1 MLDAYSVLHAN
12 LPKAEQFNDILTEL
26 KELER
31 AWKYYYPSDSLF
43 ALCSPTFNF
52 SGDLLFEL
60 RRARASAED
69 SKASNGSLTQPSTPR
84 SSSRGPDSPF
94 TRASSPSR
102 PPGPNSPRGGS
113 GGSQRSASPTPPR
126 SPSRNGVPPRASTP
140 PGGTRSR
147 HNSPQRNQGAP
158 TTPAGRGPGG
168 TGPFPPAP
176 PGGAGESHILDTQ
189 SHIN

>member
-43 ALCSPTFNF
+43 ALCSQTFNF

-69 SKASNGSLTQPSTPR
+69 SKASNARLALVCTPSELSRSALNSSQTR
-84 SSSRGPDSPF
+84 SSLR
-94 TRASSPSR
+94 
-102 PPGPNSPRGGS
+102 
-113 GGSQRSASPTPPR
+113 
-126 SPSRNGVPPRASTP
+126 
-140 PGGTRSR
+140 
-147 HNSPQRNQGAP
+147 
-158 TTPAGRGPGG
+158 
-168 TGPFPPAP
+168 
-176 PGGAGESHILDTQ
+176 
-189 SHIN
+189 